1 MQHTLYIKGEKM
13 YLTRCPVDSLVSEH
27 TVLMKV
33 YQDLLVVIEIYTLGQ
48 SNWFKTGSLLRTA
61 STYN

>member
-1 MQHTLYIKGEKM
+1 M